1 LDAGPTGKEEDTNG
15 EAAGGEGQYETLIHC
30 DKTAFSMMVP
40 EVQKAVEFLEGDMAG
55 KLDCIIV
62 GIETHI
68 CVLQTSLDLLARG
81 HNVYV
86 VQDAVSSCNAEE
98 RGVALARLRQE
109 GARVTTSE
117 SLIYEI
123 MGDAKDAGFKQI
135 AGLIKDTKA
144 STKEALSAL
153 CKI

>member
-1 LDAGPTGKEEDTNG
+1 MNGAGKAEETGK
-15 EAAGGEGQYETLIHC
+15 AAESESETYKTLVHC

-40 EVQKAVEFLEGDMAG
+40 EVVSAVEELERKLDDKE
-55 KLDCIIV
+55 KLDCIVV

-81 HNVYV
+81 HRVYV

-98 RGVALARLRQE
+98 RPVALARLRQE
-109 GARVTTSE
+109 GVRVTTSE

-123 MGDAKDAGFKQI
+123 LGDAKDG
-135 AGLIKDTKA
+135 G
-144 STKEALSAL
+144 
-153 CKI
+153 

>member
-1 LDAGPTGKEEDTNG
+1 ML
-15 EAAGGEGQYETLIHC
+15 
-30 DKTAFSMMVP
+30 VP
-40 EVQKAVEFLEGDMAG
+40 EVITAVQELERNLHDKE
-55 KLDCIIV
+55 KLDCIVI

-81 HNVYV
+81 HRVYV

-109 GARVTTSE
+109 GVRVTSSE

-123 MGDAKDAGFKQI
+123 MGDAGDA
-135 AGLIKDTKA
+135 A
-144 STKEALSAL
+144 
-153 CKI
+153 

>member
-1 LDAGPTGKEEDTNG
+1 MDAGLGGKNKGQDVNG
-15 EAAGGEGQYETLIHC
+15 TAQGAGETYKTLVHC

-40 EVQKAVEFLEGDMAG
+40 EVVSAVEGLEGRLSGEAE
-55 KLDCIIV
+55 KLDCIVI

-81 HNVYV
+81 HRVYV

-98 RGVALARLRQE
+98 RPVALARLRQE
-109 GARVTTSE
+109 GVRVTTSE

-123 MGDAKDAGFKQI
+123 LGDASDAR
-135 AGLIKDTKA
+135 
-144 STKEALSAL
+144 
-153 CKI
+153 